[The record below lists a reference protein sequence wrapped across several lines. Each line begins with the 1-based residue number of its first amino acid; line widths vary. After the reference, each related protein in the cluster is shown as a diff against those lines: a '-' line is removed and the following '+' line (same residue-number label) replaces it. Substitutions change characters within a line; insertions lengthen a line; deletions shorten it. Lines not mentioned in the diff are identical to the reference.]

1 MEPAAQPAAVAEP
14 SHAAP
19 ADSTAASTPASG
31 AASAA
36 ASPLRRVC
44 FYLAPACG
52 VIALALDHT
61 PVPNASTDVT
71 RLMVRLGS
79 AFALAGAVAAALW
92 LYACPAPRRLRW
104 LGLISSGAVFV
115 HSMFEYGARG
125 R

>member
-1 MEPAAQPAAVAEP
+1 MEPAAQPAPAAEATP
-14 SHAAP
+14 AAPTVPAAAAP
-19 ADSTAASTPASG
+19 A
-31 AASAA
+31 SAV
-36 ASPLRRVC
+36 RRVC
-44 FYLAPACG
+44 FFLAPACG

-104 LGLISSGAVFV
+104 LGLITSGAVFV

>member
-1 MEPAAQPAAVAEP
+1 MEPAAQPAPAVEATP
-14 SHAAP
+14 AAP
-19 ADSTAASTPASG
+19 AAP

-36 ASPLRRVC
+36 VSPVRRVC

-61 PVPNASTDVT
+61 PVPNAPSDVT

-79 AFALAGAVAAALW
+79 AFALAGAAAAACW

-104 LGLISSGAVFV
+104 LGLITSGAVFV

>member
-1 MEPAAQPAAVAEP
+1 MEPSAQPAPAAEP
-14 SHAAP
+14 TPAPMADGASIPAAAP
-19 ADSTAASTPASG
+19 AV
-31 AASAA
+31 
-36 ASPLRRVC
+36 SPVRRVC

-52 VIALALDHT
+52 VVALALDHI
-61 PVPNASTDVT
+61 PVPNAPTDVT

-104 LGLISSGAVFV
+104 LGLITSGAVFV
-115 HSMFEYGARG
+115 HSIFEYGARG